1 MSQSIIIKAKNS
13 STSSIKIDK
22 SCNIVVWDI
31 IWVIGISSRLVWDH
45 DKHFNNWN
53 WMKEW
58 MPYKRQASHHCQLVP
73 EAINMSQAPPSRDK
87 IFPITSTRIKILHY
101 LKNKSIFV
109 NKHQPTNP
117 KEYPYEKK
125 PWYSPLIHIC

>member
-1 MSQSIIIKAKNS
+1 
-13 STSSIKIDK
+13 
-22 SCNIVVWDI
+22 
-31 IWVIGISSRLVWDH
+31 
-45 DKHFNNWN
+45 
-53 WMKEW
+53 

-109 NKHQPTNP
+109 NKHQPTNA
-117 KEYPYEKK
+117 KEYPYGKK
-125 PWYSPLIHIC
+125 KKTLVFSFNPYLLIKRPMKLLGQASPI

>member
-1 MSQSIIIKAKNS
+1 MSQAIIIKAKNS

-87 IFPITSTRIKILHY
+87 IFPITSTRRYYITWK
-101 LKNKSIFV
+101 
-109 NKHQPTNP
+109 TNP
-117 KEYPYEKK
+117 YLLINTNQLTQKNTHTKK
-125 PWYSPLIHIC
+125 NLDILL